1 MDGVLMFRFLGNI
14 QSTSL
19 VLASLLM
26 VPFSLLKYLHLDNKV
41 LVTLTLDKGR
51 SPESLFQAWTPAI
64 LLEFL
69 DPQRL
74 QEIVC

>member
-1 MDGVLMFRFLGNI
+1 M
-14 QSTSL
+14 
-19 VLASLLM
+19 
-26 VPFSLLKYLHLDNKV
+26 DNKV
-41 LVTLTLDKGR
+41 LVALSLDNGR

-74 QEIVC
+74 QEIVCEFIPLKSPNQIENDNEQKVKLRDGQGLLNCDT